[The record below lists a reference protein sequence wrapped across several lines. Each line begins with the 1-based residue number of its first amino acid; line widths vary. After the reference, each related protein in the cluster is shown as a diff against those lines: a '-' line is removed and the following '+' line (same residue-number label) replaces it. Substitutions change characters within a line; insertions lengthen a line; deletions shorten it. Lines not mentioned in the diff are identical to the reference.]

1 MTYPRQR
8 RNRLGFPVCVMVVW
22 GAGLVYVVPVQGHL
36 YQRHHQRLERCGMR
50 HTHHNDWTQ
59 GRHAMAIGPVNIFE
73 YEVLA
78 KERLQPAEY
87 DFIAGG
93 ATDEITLRRT
103 RAVFEAIMLR
113 PRMLVDISQP
123 DLSTTVLGQRVPFP
137 ILVDPAGGHGR
148 AHPEAELA
156 TVRAAGAMGTV
167 MILSSGST
175 YTLEDVAQSATGPIW
190 FQQYLYTD
198 RSLSQRMAH
207 RAQEAGYSALCL
219 TLDSTVRAKRE
230 RNIRNNYA
238 SPPSPNY
245 AGLEVADNSWDT
257 SSDAPRGANRLID
270 RAATWPYIGWLAAQ
284 TPLPLLVKGI
294 MTAEDARLCA
304 EHGVR
309 AIIVSNHGARQ
320 LDTTFASIEV
330 LPEVVEAVDGKCEVY
345 LDGGIR
351 RGTDVLKALA
361 LGARAVLIG
370 RPLFWGLA
378 VDGEAGVRAILQ
390 MLRDELEMAMGMCGR
405 PTIPSIDRSVLGV
418 VSPLLSVLQPPHGLQ
433 LPHL

>member
-1 MTYPRQR
+1 MSSS
-8 RNRLGFPVCVMVVW
+8 
-22 GAGLVYVVPVQGHL
+22 
-36 YQRHHQRLERCGMR
+36 
-50 HTHHNDWTQ
+50 
-59 GRHAMAIGPVNIFE
+59 PVNIYE
-73 YEVLA
+73 YEA
-78 KERLQPAEY
+78 HARERLPQAEY

-103 RAVFEAIMLR
+103 RAVFDAIMLR

-123 DLSTTVLGQRVPFP
+123 DIATTVLGQTIPFP

-148 AHPEAELA
+148 AHAQAELA
-156 TVRAAGAMGTV
+156 TVRAAGALGTV

-175 YTLEDVAQSATGPIW
+175 YTLEEVAQAATGTIW
-190 FQQYLYTD
+190 FQQYLYKDQGLT
-198 RSLSQRMAH
+198 QRMAH
-207 RAQEAGYSALCL
+207 RAQEAGYTALCL

-230 RNIRNNYA
+230 RNIRNIYS
-238 SPPSPNY
+238 SPSSPNY
-245 AGLEVADNSWDT
+245 AGLEVPEYAWQM
-257 SSDAPRGANRLID
+257 SSDAPRGVNTLID
-270 RAATWPYIGWLAAQ
+270 RAATWSYVDWLAAH
-284 TPLPLLVKGI
+284 TPLPLVVKGI

-304 EHGVR
+304 AHGVR

-330 LPEVVEAVDGKCEVY
+330 LPEVVEAVDGQCEVY

-378 VDGEAGVRAILQ
+378 VDGEAGVRAVLQ

-405 PTIPSIDRSVLGV
+405 PTIASIDRSLLGT
-418 VSPLLSVLQPPHGLQ
+418 VSPLLSVLQQPPGLQ
-433 LPHL
+433 IPSL

>member
-1 MTYPRQR
+1 MTASP
-8 RNRLGFPVCVMVVW
+8 
-22 GAGLVYVVPVQGHL
+22 
-36 YQRHHQRLERCGMR
+36 
-50 HTHHNDWTQ
+50 
-59 GRHAMAIGPVNIFE
+59 INIYE
-73 YEVLA
+73 YEALA
-78 KERLQPAEY
+78 KERLPQAEY

-103 RAVFEAIMLR
+103 RAVFDAIMLR

-123 DLSTTVLGQRVPFP
+123 DLSTTVLGQPIPFP

-148 AHPEAELA
+148 AHADGELA

-175 YTLEDVAQSATGPIW
+175 YRLEEVAQAATGTIW
-190 FQQYLYTD
+190 FQQYLYKDQGLT
-198 RSLSQRMAH
+198 QRMAH

-230 RNIRNNYA
+230 RNIRNNYS
-238 SPPSPNY
+238 SPSSPNY
-245 AGLEVADNSWDT
+245 AGLEVPSEYSWGL
-257 SSDAPRGANRLID
+257 SSDAPRGVNRLID
-270 RAATWPYIGWLAAQ
+270 RAATWPYIDWLADH
-284 TPLPLLVKGI
+284 TPLPLVVKGI

-304 EHGVR
+304 EHGVKG
-309 AIIVSNHGARQ
+309 IIVSNHGARQ

-330 LPEVVEAVDGKCEVY
+330 LPEVVEAVDGRCEVY

-378 VDGEAGVRAILQ
+378 VDGEVGVRTILQ

-405 PTIPSIDRSVLGV
+405 PTIASLDRSVLGTM
-418 VSPLLSVLQPPHGLQ
+418 SPLLSALHPPQGLQ

>member
-1 MTYPRQR
+1 MST
-8 RNRLGFPVCVMVVW
+8 
-22 GAGLVYVVPVQGHL
+22 
-36 YQRHHQRLERCGMR
+36 
-50 HTHHNDWTQ
+50 
-59 GRHAMAIGPVNIFE
+59 GPINIFE
-73 YEVLA
+73 YEALA
-78 KERLQPAEY
+78 KERLPQAEY

-103 RAVFEAIMLR
+103 RAVFDAIMLR

-123 DLSTTVLGQRVPFP
+123 DLSTTVLRHPVAFP

-148 AHPEAELA
+148 AHQQGELA
-156 TVRAAGAMGTV
+156 TARAAGTMGTV
-167 MILSSGST
+167 MLLSSGST
-175 YTLEDVAQSATGPIW
+175 YVLEEVAQAATGPIW
-190 FQQYLYTD
+190 FQQYFYKDQGLT
-198 RSLSQRMAH
+198 QRMAH

-230 RNIRNNYA
+230 RNIRNNYS

-245 AGLEVADNSWDT
+245 TGLEVQDYGWGL
-257 SSDAPRGANRLID
+257 SSDAPRGTNRLID
-270 RAATWPYIGWLAAQ
+270 RSASWPYVDWLAAH
-284 TPLPLLVKGI
+284 TPLPLVVKGI

-309 AIIVSNHGARQ
+309 GIIVSNHGARQ
-320 LDTTFASIEV
+320 LDTTFASVEV
-330 LPEVVEAVDGKCEVY
+330 LPEVVDAVQGQCEVY

-378 VDGEAGVRAILQ
+378 VDGESGVCTILQ
-390 MLRDELEMAMGMCGR
+390 MLRDELEMAMSMCGR
-405 PTIPSIDRSVLGV
+405 PTIASIDRSLLGT
-418 VSPLLSVLQPPHGLQ
+418 VSPLLSVLHPPQGLH
-433 LPHL
+433 LPSL

>member
-1 MTYPRQR
+1 MSSS
-8 RNRLGFPVCVMVVW
+8 
-22 GAGLVYVVPVQGHL
+22 
-36 YQRHHQRLERCGMR
+36 
-50 HTHHNDWTQ
+50 
-59 GRHAMAIGPVNIFE
+59 PVNIYE
-73 YEVLA
+73 YEA
-78 KERLQPAEY
+78 QARERLPQAEY

-103 RAVFEAIMLR
+103 RAVFDAIMLR

-123 DLSTTVLGQRVPFP
+123 DIATTVLGQTIPFP

-148 AHPEAELA
+148 AHAQAELA
-156 TVRAAGAMGTV
+156 TVRAAGALGTV

-175 YTLEDVAQSATGPIW
+175 YTLEEVAQAATGTIW
-190 FQQYLYTD
+190 FQQYLYKDQGLT
-198 RSLSQRMAH
+198 QRMAH
-207 RAQEAGYSALCL
+207 RAQEAGYTALCL

-230 RNIRNNYA
+230 RNIRNIYS
-238 SPPSPNY
+238 SPSSPNY
-245 AGLEVADNSWDT
+245 AGLEVPEYAWQM
-257 SSDAPRGANRLID
+257 SSDAPRGVNTLID
-270 RAATWPYIGWLAAQ
+270 RAATWSYVDWLAAH
-284 TPLPLLVKGI
+284 TPLPLVVKGI

-304 EHGVR
+304 AHGVR

-330 LPEVVEAVDGKCEVY
+330 LPEVVEAVDGQCEVY

-378 VDGEAGVRAILQ
+378 VDGEAGVRAVLQ

-405 PTIPSIDRSVLGV
+405 PTIASIDRSLLGT
-418 VSPLLSVLQPPHGLQ
+418 VSPLLSVLQQPPGLQ
-433 LPHL
+433 IPSL

>member
-1 MTYPRQR
+1 MSE
-8 RNRLGFPVCVMVVW
+8 N
-22 GAGLVYVVPVQGHL
+22 
-36 YQRHHQRLERCGMR
+36 
-50 HTHHNDWTQ
+50 
-59 GRHAMAIGPVNIFE
+59 PVNIYE
-73 YEVLA
+73 YEA
-78 KERLQPAEY
+78 RARERLPQAEY
-87 DFIAGG
+87 DFIAGA

-103 RAVFEAIMLR
+103 RAVFDAIMLR

-123 DLSTTVLGQRVPFP
+123 DLATTVLGQPTAFP

-156 TVRAAGAMGTV
+156 TARAAGAMGTV

-175 YTLEDVAQSATGPIW
+175 YTLEDVAQAATGTIW
-190 FQQYLYTD
+190 FQQYLYKD
-198 RSLSQRMAH
+198 RELTQRMAH
-207 RAQEAGYSALCL
+207 RAQEAGYKAVCL

-230 RNIRNNYA
+230 RNIRNDYS
-238 SPPSPNY
+238 SPSSPNY
-245 AGLEVADNSWDT
+245 AGLEVPEYAWQM
-257 SSDAPRGANRLID
+257 SSDAPRGVNTLVD
-270 RAATWPYIGWLAAQ
+270 RAATWSYVDWLAAH

-378 VDGEAGVRAILQ
+378 VDGEAGVQAVLR

-405 PTIPSIDRSVLGV
+405 PTITSIDRSLLGT
-418 VSPLLSVLQPPHGLQ
+418 VSPLLSVLQQPPGLQ
-433 LPHL
+433 IPSL